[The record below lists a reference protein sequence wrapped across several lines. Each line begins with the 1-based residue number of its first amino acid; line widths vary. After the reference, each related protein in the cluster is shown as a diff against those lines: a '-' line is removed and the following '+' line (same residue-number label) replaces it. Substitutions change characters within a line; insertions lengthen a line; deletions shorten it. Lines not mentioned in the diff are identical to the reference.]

1 MSDLVILL
9 IYEHANITE
18 VYSVI
23 RKYCR
28 VSFLWH
34 LQYRSRG
41 VGRIF
46 EMRGQIY
53 NYQRGGGGMLC
64 ALINWPTQT
73 TDYMCGFH
81 TDDSTRF
88 GNT

>member
-1 MSDLVILL
+1 M
-9 IYEHANITE
+9 EHANITE

-53 NYQRGGGGMLC
+53 NYQRGGGGD
-64 ALINWPTQT
+64 A
-73 TDYMCGFH
+73 MCIDQLAY
-81 TDDSTRF
+81 T
-88 GNT
+88 NN